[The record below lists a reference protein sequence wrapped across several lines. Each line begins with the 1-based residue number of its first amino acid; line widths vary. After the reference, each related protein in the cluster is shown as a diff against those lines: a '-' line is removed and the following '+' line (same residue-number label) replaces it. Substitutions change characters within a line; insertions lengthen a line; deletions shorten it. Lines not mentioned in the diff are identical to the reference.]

1 MKKFILIASLAL
13 LFTAGTASANTLKK
27 EIPSTVQNS
36 FNRFFAQA
44 TEVNWEES
52 ATWFKASFQLNGLYL
67 TAYYAPDGRPI
78 AISRNLTTSN
88 LPLHLLGHLKQYM
101 SNAWVSDLFELSSH
115 GNSTYYVTLDNADE
129 TLTLVSDGN
138 DWSVYNRI
146 TKG

>member
-1 MKKFILIASLAL
+1 MKKFILIASFAL

-27 EIPSTVQNS
+27 EIPATVQNS
-36 FNRFFAQA
+36 FDRFFAQA
-44 TEVNWEES
+44 TEVNWEE
-52 ATWFKASFQLNGLYL
+52 TTNWYKASFQLNGQYL

-115 GNSTYYVTLDNADE
+115 GNTTYYVTLDNADE